1 MPTQDNRNKSFIVY
15 KASAGSGKTF
25 QLAVAYIRI
34 CLQYFGQGSFI
45 FRKILA
51 ITFTNKA
58 VGEMKSR
65 IHFFLRCLSLPEG
78 RLDKNG
84 RKQRADILPLL
95 ADICSEEELSR
106 RADTILKNILADYSR
121 FSVITID
128 KFYQQVVH
136 AFAFE
141 LNLPANYRLELDEQL
156 FT

>member
-58 VGEMKSR
+58 VGEM
-65 IHFFLRCLSLPEG
+65 
-78 RLDKNG
+78 
-84 RKQRADILPLL
+84 
-95 ADICSEEELSR
+95 
-106 RADTILKNILADYSR
+106 
-121 FSVITID
+121 
-128 KFYQQVVH
+128 
-136 AFAFE
+136 
-141 LNLPANYRLELDEQL
+141 
-156 FT
+156 